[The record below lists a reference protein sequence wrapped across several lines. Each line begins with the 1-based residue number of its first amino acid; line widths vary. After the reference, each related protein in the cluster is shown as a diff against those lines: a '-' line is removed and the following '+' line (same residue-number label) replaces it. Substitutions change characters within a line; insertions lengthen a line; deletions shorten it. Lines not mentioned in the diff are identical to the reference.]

1 MFINNISK
9 YIRNKWKNKINKY
22 IHNRQTYTI
31 LKIFNISNLKYIRR
45 YKYMHVNNIFKGL
58 ISKINN
64 EKIMEKKNNISRYIW
79 TTKNIFVPKFSC
91 ISHAT
96 FIFVRWWN

>member
-1 MFINNISK
+1 
-9 YIRNKWKNKINKY
+9 
-22 IHNRQTYTI
+22 
-31 LKIFNISNLKYIRR
+31 
-45 YKYMHVNNIFKGL
+45 MHVNNIFKGL